1 LHVGSAEAIV
11 AGIALGGSMGLPGK
25 ANAWL
30 LGSAPQA
37 GIGNTVFVV
46 GHLSPVGYFDEG
58 RWALSIGGILLAFL
72 ALPFITRTSIGE
84 YSNGSHKPSL
94 ARRSLFWV
102 FLIAKITILPATVY
116 YASVDFGCSL
126 LQPSSQFSAYIQSGS
141 AFALCILGLSWAFR
155 DQQRRCPVC
164 LRRMA
169 HPVEVGQPMRTF
181 LAWNGTELICE
192 RGHTLLHIP
201 AIPISWFGTQR
212 WVCLDASWQFLFARR
227 KGASS
232 LS

>member
-1 LHVGSAEAIV
+1 MYPSD
-11 AGIALGGSMGLPGK
+11 
-25 ANAWL
+25 
-30 LGSAPQA
+30 PQRLCCCL
-37 GIGNTVFVV
+37 FFFFSSRRR
-46 GHLSPVGYFDEG
+46 H
-58 RWALSIGGILLAFL
+58 
-72 ALPFITRTSIGE
+72 TRCSRDW
-84 YSNGSHKPSL
+84 SSDVCSSDL
-94 ARRSLFWV
+94 
-102 FLIAKITILPATVY
+102 VY

-212 WVCLDASWQFLFARR
+212 WVCLDASWQFLLARR